1 MTDSNE
7 LTTELDS
14 MAIILHAGNAK
25 SCAFEALKEVKQQNI
40 DAFTQ
45 KMRLNWRTE
54 RTRNFYENYLQRTE

>member
-25 SCAFEALKEVKQQNI
+25 SCAFEALKEVKL
-40 DAFTQ
+40 
-45 KMRLNWRTE
+45 RLNWRTE